1 MLEPGALQPEDAATG
16 VDHLESNSEASTGT
30 VTAPL
35 TLEQLG
41 IFTALCMKYPLLKV
55 DLVTHPELLQS
66 LHQYATDQKAWHA
79 TVETKEISIREATE
93 YWGSHGPLMLLLQVG
108 FSSETVKPPSSS
120 APSNSS
126 RFSHDDLHS
135 YDLRNVDANKL
146 LQVSPPMQTIDR
158 VKLKSERGVD
168 YRKLRALLR
177 IKAWKAADLE
187 TVNILL
193 QLAQQEGNGYVSAEE
208 FMVYVAKSNKNL
220 PNQDLQTIDQIWEK
234 ASNGRVRFL
243 ERSMSW
249 MRLGMGLL
257 QIKQSQSQSQ
267 SISFR

>member
-1 MLEPGALQPEDAATG
+1 
-16 VDHLESNSEASTGT
+16 
-30 VTAPL
+30 
-35 TLEQLG
+35 
-41 IFTALCMKYPLLKV
+41 
-55 DLVTHPELLQS
+55 
-66 LHQYATDQKAWHA
+66 
-79 TVETKEISIREATE
+79 
-93 YWGSHGPLMLLLQVG
+93 
-108 FSSETVKPPSSS
+108 
-120 APSNSS
+120 
-126 RFSHDDLHS
+126 
-135 YDLRNVDANKL
+135 
-146 LQVSPPMQTIDR
+146 MQTIDR